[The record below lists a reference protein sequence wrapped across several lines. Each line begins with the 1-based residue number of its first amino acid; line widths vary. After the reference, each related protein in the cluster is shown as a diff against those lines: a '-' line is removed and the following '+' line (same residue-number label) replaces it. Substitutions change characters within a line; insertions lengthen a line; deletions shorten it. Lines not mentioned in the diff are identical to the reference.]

1 MAVTR
6 DQLDYDVA
14 IIGAGVAGLSAAV
27 SASAMGARVIVLE
40 AADEVGGSSRL
51 SGGHI
56 LAAGTHMQ
64 REAGIEGDTPEAL
77 FEYYTTLNQW
87 MIEPNVVKRF
97 CDEGAETLKWLCD
110 LGIEFVPQI
119 FVPGV
124 NSVPREHIPVGAGA
138 GVVEGLDAA
147 CSRQSVE
154 FVFQTRVEEL
164 MTDDTGTVTGLVA
177 DGQPIKTGAVI
188 IATGGFGA
196 NPEFLKKYFPN
207 SDSGGDGTWYIG
219 CTTARGDGI
228 PLGQSV
234 GAGLDGHNRGLL
246 LASPGFSEDL
256 EIPLPNWAMMVGRSG
271 RRFTN
276 ENVHYS
282 MMAGII
288 EKAGG
293 VGFVI
298 LDEPTRLAA
307 ESQEGNRAY
316 WVGDIIAKKADEGIV
331 HRADTIEELAN
342 MAGIN
347 PATLAGSI
355 ERYNKDADA
364 GEDKAYLKVS
374 AGALPT
380 ISKPPFYAVEVRN
393 SIICWTGTG
402 LRINE
407 NAQVLNEQE
416 QTISG
421 LYAAGEAV
429 GSLHGDRYAG
439 GGGSF
444 GGGAVFGKL
453 AGELATIAITG
464 NEPKE

>member
-1 MAVTR
+1 MVSR
-6 DQLDYDVA
+6 DQLDFDVA

-27 SASAMGARVIVLE
+27 SASALGARVIVLE
-40 AADEVGGSSRL
+40 AGDEVGGSSRL

-64 REAGIEGDTPEAL
+64 RDAGILDDTPEAL
-77 FEYYTTLNQW
+77 FEYYATLNQW

-97 CDEGAETLKWLCD
+97 CEKGAETLQWLCD
-110 LGIEFVPQI
+110 LGIEFVPQV

-124 NSVPREHIPVGAGA
+124 NSVPREHIPAGAGA

-154 FVFQTRVEEL
+154 IVFQTRVSEL
-164 MTDDTGTVTGLVA
+164 TTDDQGAVTGLVA

-196 NPEFLKKYFPN
+196 NPEFLEKYFPN
-207 SDSGGDGTWYIG
+207 ANAGDDTTWYIG
-219 CTTARGDGI
+219 CKTARGDGI

-234 GAGLDGHNRGLL
+234 GAGLDGHGRGLML
-246 LASPGFSEDL
+246 TSPGFSEDL
-256 EIPLPNWAMMVGRSG
+256 EILLPNWAMMVNAEG
-271 RRFTN
+271 RRFAN
-276 ENVHYS
+276 ENVHYT

-288 EKAGG
+288 ERAGG
-293 VGFVI
+293 VGYVI
-298 LDEPTRLAA
+298 LDEETRLAA

-316 WVGDIIAKKADEGIV
+316 WVNDIIAKKADEGIV
-331 HRADTIEELAN
+331 HRADTIKELAEK
-342 MAGIN
+342 AGIN
-347 PATLAGSI
+347 PANLAGSI
-355 ERYNKDADA
+355 VRYNRDAQA
-364 GEDKAYLKVS
+364 GEDRAYLKAS
-374 AGALPT
+374 AGDLPT
-380 ISKPPFYAVEVRN
+380 VSEAPFYAVEVRN

-407 NAQVLNEQE
+407 DAQVLNEQE
-416 QTISG
+416 QIISG

-453 AGELATIAITG
+453 AGELATIAVTG
-464 NEPKE
+464 NEP